1 MNNNY
6 YIFQY
11 EDDPKGSKLG
21 VVTVVFIHEQ
31 SIIDFNAFSQE
42 IDFFFQE
49 HALSDKIVVIFGTYL
64 GQESKDFII
73 NTPEDAFK
81 RVPGKSKDFFDKN
94 LLVYTFDVEGEMVC
108 IKGKTPK
115 NEKNFHKFLLR
126 SGSTILFKNNGGLVE
141 STPDH
146 HFVFPSGKHCSRF
159 LRTGNVLINHPEV
172 FFLSFQLLS
181 KLKDYS
187 YIYCDT
193 ASINALPYTL
203 FEIKRRF
210 GLEFNCPFVYS
221 FQSYELFESK
231 TSSFPPDSLI
241 LISSSTSGGIIK
253 RIIDKGLAKQSQI
266 CLLYFLGTDSDFKS
280 YQDQILCNLTRENN
294 FKIGLEEV
302 LSFKKNDNCKLCD
315 ENSRAIPIKGD
326 VFLTI
331 QPKVKPHT
339 LSTNTDYVPKGVS
352 DFIEKFRNKGKP
364 EKTIL
369 KVFFKED
376 KSGKDNYEIYIDYA
390 KLILHIGSFGAYKKS
405 LDKCID
411 KNIPANSKVI
421 LTLPDIGSRHL
432 ANYILTQTSG
442 GINPKV
448 IKFEDNW
455 VDELNGINGTIVIV
469 ASCISSGKKL
479 LQISRLL
486 RKFASLS
493 VVYFIGIFRPPNE
506 KYSKT
511 LLSNLSKGSTTSDSS
526 PVIAVET
533 MLCSNKKKNTPWA
546 NEKEFIENVLA
557 EIDEESDSELNNYL
571 NLRRNIILNAKQNG
585 GLSNDIFLK
594 TLNGN
599 DLLLNKNFAFWE
611 FDYKEKEVAQSEL
624 YFQISA
630 ILNKLFNKE
639 VTDHPSLNQTNYVR
653 NLLSPGNFSR
663 FNDGI
668 IQAALLR
675 AGDSSVFSYD
685 LDKSSSQEM
694 KEQLLSML
702 EKLQTDD
709 SEALPEFML
718 AIGLK
723 KLKLFDEDLIEFL
736 NKAIACENK
745 IISRLAEYI
754 LTENSKN

>member
-6 YIFQY
+6 FTFQY
-11 EDDPKGSKLG
+11 KDDSSCGNLG
-21 VVTVVFIHEQ
+21 VITVVFIHQQ
-31 SIIDFNAFSQE
+31 SITNFNAFSQE
-42 IDFFFQE
+42 IDVFFQE
-49 HALSDKIVVIFGTYL
+49 HALSDKIVVIFGKYL
-64 GQESKDFII
+64 EQKSKDFII
-73 NTPEDAFK
+73 KTPEEAFK
-81 RVPGKSKDFFDKN
+81 RVPGRSKDFFDKN
-94 LLVYTFDVEGEMVC
+94 LLVYSFDAEGSMVC
-108 IKGKTPK
+108 VKGKTPK
-115 NEKNFHKFLLR
+115 NEKEFHKFLLR

-159 LRTGNVLINHPEV
+159 LRTGNVLINHPEI
-172 FFLSFQLLS
+172 FYLSFQLLP
-181 KLKDYS
+181 KLKETS

-203 FEIKRRF
+203 FELKRRF
-210 GLEFNCPFVYS
+210 GQDFVCPLVYS
-221 FQSYELFESK
+221 FKSYDLFEDK

-241 LISSSTSGGIIK
+241 LISSSTSGGIIVRMLEK
-253 RIIDKGLAKQSQI
+253 ELVSKSQI
-266 CLLYFLGTDSDFKS
+266 CLLYFLGSNSD
-280 YQDQILCNLTRENN
+280 YRAHAEQIICNLTKELN
-294 FKIGLEEV
+294 FDIGLDV
-302 LSFKKNDNCKLCD
+302 LDSFKKNELCKFCD
-315 ENSRAIPIKGD
+315 ENSRPIPIKGD
-326 VFLTI
+326 VFLTV
-331 QPKVKPHT
+331 QPQVNL
-339 LSTNTDYVPKGVS
+339 LSLKTIPEYAPKAFPY
-352 DFIEKFRNKGKP
+352 FIEKFRGFGSSEN
-364 EKTIL
+364 TIL
-369 KVFFKED
+369 KVYYKDDTNGKE
-376 KSGKDNYEIYIDYA
+376 NYEIYIDYA
-390 KLILHIGSFGAYKKS
+390 KLIENIERFGTYKKS

-411 KNIPANSKVI
+411 KCIPANSKVI
-421 LTLPDIGSRHL
+421 LTLPDVGSRHL
-432 ANYILTQTSG
+432 ADYILTQTSG

-469 ASCISSGKKL
+469 ASCISSGKKM

-486 RKFASLS
+486 RKFPNLCI
-493 VVYFIGIFRPPNE
+493 VYFIGIFRPPNE
-506 KYSKT
+506 NYSKT
-511 LLSNLSKGSTTSDSS
+511 LSSNLSKGSTPSDSS

-533 MLCSNKKKNTPWA
+533 IKCSNKKKNTPWA
-546 NEKEFIENVLA
+546 REKDYIDKVIT
-557 EIDEESDSELNNYL
+557 EIDEESDAELDNYL
-571 NLRRNIILNAKQNG
+571 NQRRNTLLNAKIAG

-594 TLNGN
+594 TLNGK

-611 FDYKEKEVAQSEL
+611 FDYEEKEVAQSEL

-736 NKAIACENK
+736 NKAIGCENK

-754 LTENSKN
+754 LAENSKN

>member
-1 MNNNY
+1 MNKDY
-6 YIFQY
+6 YIYQY
-11 EDDPKGSKLG
+11 EDDPKGSNLG

-31 SIIDFNAFSQE
+31 LIVDFNDFSEE
-42 IDFFFQE
+42 IDVFFQE
-49 HALSDKIVVIFGTYL
+49 HALSDKIVVIFGSYL
-64 GQESKDFII
+64 EQESQDFIVE
-73 NTPEDAFK
+73 TPEEAFK
-81 RVPGKSKDFFDKN
+81 RVPGRSKEFFDKN
-94 LLVYTFDVEGEMVC
+94 LLVYSFDVEGSMVC
-108 IKGKTPK
+108 VKGKTPK
-115 NEKNFHKFLLR
+115 KEKEFHKFLLR
-126 SGSTILFKNNGGLVE
+126 NGSTILFKNNGGLVE

-159 LRTGNVLINHPEV
+159 LRTGNVLVNHPEV

-181 KLKDYS
+181 KLKKIN

-203 FEIKRRF
+203 FELKRRF
-210 GLEFNCPFVYS
+210 GEGFNCPLVYS

-231 TSSFPPDSLI
+231 TSSFPSDSLI

-266 CLLYFLGTDSDFKS
+266 CLLYFLGIDSDFKS
-280 YQDQILCNLTRENN
+280 YQEQILCNLTQESS
-294 FKIGLEEV
+294 FKIGIEEV
-302 LSFKKNDNCKLCD
+302 DSFKKNEPCKLCKK
-315 ENSRAIPIKGD
+315 NSRAIPIKGD

-331 QPKVKPHT
+331 QPNVKTHT
-339 LSTNTDYVPKGVS
+339 LSVKQEYLPKGVPE
-352 DFIEKFRNKGKP
+352 FIKKFRGKGNSD
-364 EKTIL
+364 KTIL
-369 KVFFKED
+369 KVYNKDDTLGKE
-376 KSGKDNYEIYIDYA
+376 NYEIYIDYA
-390 KLILHIGSFGAYKKS
+390 KLIENVENFDVYKKS

-411 KNIPANSKVI
+411 KSIPANSKVF
-421 LTLPDIGSRHL
+421 LTLPDTGSRHL
-432 ANYILTQTSG
+432 AEYIRTQTNGS
-442 GINPKV
+442 INPKV

-455 VDELNGINGTIVIV
+455 VDELNGLNGTIVIV

-486 RKFASLS
+486 RKFPSLS
-493 VVYFIGIFRPPNE
+493 IVYFIGIFRPPNE

-533 MLCSNKKKNTPWA
+533 MLCSNKKKNSPWV
-546 NEKEFIENVLA
+546 NEKEFIENVLS
-557 EIDEESDSELNNYL
+557 EIDEEADSELDNYL
-571 NLRRNIILNAKQNG
+571 NQRRNILLNAKVNG

-611 FDYKEKEVAQSEL
+611 FDYEEKEVAQSEL

-736 NKAIACENK
+736 NKATGCENK

-754 LTENSKN
+754 LDEKLK